1 MPRAPRL
8 PSLHAE
14 TGSRQAALAIALARV
29 RASAAWTADVGE
41 AELCMHHPPFG
52 LRDQSARIKG
62 ILWNAIPRHNTSGD
76 ASNATMLRSS
86 DGLLVSGRRLAGG
99 GAAARPP
106 ENETEMLQACLQLAQ
121 LFKRITGR
129 PSRVHHGSCAVV
141 GSSGGLTGSGQG
153 ALIDAHDAVYR
164 FNNAPVG
171 GPYQVDVGN
180 RTSVWV
186 ASHVPWR
193 GQARRVAALTASRGT
208 ASEESAALYCFN
220 PWLGAC
226 HVDAMGG
233 KRLGVQAPLLISPAL
248 VTAMMQIQIT
258 SGGKSGGVVRPS
270 TGLMGVGLA
279 LASCARVSLFGFGND
294 SDPGMQGHCNHY
306 YDCRT
311 NQTNYFA
318 GRMGYHDWHGQWRAL
333 AALIELGAM
342 RYHPPTGKPNT
353 FQARPPAPKPLSGR
367 AARRGAAAAVARAT
381 ATTAAIAAASGRN
394 HTAAGGRL
402 GGRGGGGGGGGKST
416 KAAGTKGSAKGSS
429 RRAGAAAAT
438 TAAARTS

>member
-1 MPRAPRL
+1 MPRAPKL
-8 PSLHAE
+8 PALKAE
-14 TGSRQAALAIALARV
+14 VGSRQAALAIALARV
-29 RASAAWTADVGE
+29 RASAPWTADVSE
-41 AELCMHHPPFG
+41 LELCMHHPPFG
-52 LRDQSARIKG
+52 LRDQTGRIKG
-62 ILWNAIPRHNTSGD
+62 ILWNALPRRNASGE
-76 ASNATMLRSS
+76 AANATLTRSS

-99 GAAARPP
+99 TATRLP
-106 ENETEMLQACLQLAQ
+106 ENETETLQACLQLAR

-129 PSRVHHGSCAVV
+129 PSRVHYGTCAVV

-153 ALIDAHDAVYR
+153 ARIDAHDAIYR

-171 GPYQVDVGN
+171 GPYEADVGN

-193 GQARRVAALTASRGT
+193 GQARRVAALAAAAVNLGGEGLAR
-208 ASEESAALYCFN
+208 EEAAALYCFN

-233 KRLGVQAPLLISPAL
+233 KRLGIHAPPLLISPAL
-248 VTAMMQIQIT
+248 VAAMMQIQIT

-333 AALIELGAM
+333 AALIDLGAM
-342 RYHPPTGKPNT
+342 RYYPPTGKPNAY
-353 FQARPPAPKPLSGR
+353 QARPPAPKPLSGR
-367 AARRGAAAAVARAT
+367 AARRGGGAVVARA
-381 ATTAAIAAASGRN
+381 A
-394 HTAAGGRL
+394 
-402 GGRGGGGGGGGKST
+402 GGGGGGGGGGASGRNLSAVARRGGGKPA
-416 KAAGTKGSAKGSS
+416 KAPGGAKGARRGGGGAAGPATRTT
-429 RRAGAAAAT
+429 RRT
-438 TAAARTS
+438 